1 MVTKSPT
8 SGRNHSPAI
17 LTAVLVFLAVESTAV
32 ASLGTPL
39 LPTVEDAYHVS
50 LSASQWTLT
59 VTLLIGAIATPLM
72 GRLGD
77 GQLRRQTA
85 IGAIAT
91 MLAGCVLSALP
102 AGFIIF
108 MAGRAL
114 QGVAFGLIPL
124 ATAVARDDLPAERS
138 GSTIALIGIT
148 TAAGI
153 GLGYPLVGL
162 LAQYMGLHAPF
173 WLVAALTALAL
184 AAAIAVLPE
193 SPARPAR
200 VDGLGTI
207 LLGLG
212 IAGLLVVLGEG
223 PSWGWLSAATLVGVA
238 VSIMLLGAWTGWEL
252 RSRHPLIELRLLRRH
267 SVRAAN
273 VTAFL
278 IAVGFYPLMSLA
290 VRYVQAPAETGYG
303 FAAPVVVAGLMLTP
317 FSLSSF
323 AASKIA
329 VSLAR
334 RSSAELVVAASC
346 VVLIASLVLFLLAR
360 STYGEIVLAMALN
373 GFGVGCAYAVNPQQI
388 TGGVPA
394 NETGSAISFY
404 QLVRTV
410 AYALGSA
417 LSATLLLFYVP
428 PGEEAPTNAGY
439 STAALVCIA
448 VLLGALLASTLFVV
462 FREKPDPAS
471 AGQRHPGE

>member
-1 MVTKSPT
+1 MAPNSPLT
-8 SGRNHSPAI
+8 GRNTSPAI
-17 LTAVLVFLAVESTAV
+17 LTGVLVFLAVESTAV

-77 GQLRRQTA
+77 GRLRRQTA

-91 MLAGCVLSALP
+91 MLAGCVLSAVP
-102 AGFIIF
+102 AGFMMF
-108 MAGRAL
+108 MTGRAL

-124 ATAVARDDLPAERS
+124 ATAVARDDLTLERS

-173 WLVAALTALAL
+173 WLVAALSAVALV
-184 AAAIAVLPE
+184 AAIAVLPE

-200 VDGLGTI
+200 IDGPGTV

-212 IAGLLVVLGEG
+212 IAGLLIVLAEG
-223 PSWGWLSAATLVGVA
+223 PGWGWLSAATLVGLA
-238 VSIMLLGAWTGWEL
+238 ASIVLLGAWTGWEL

-267 SVRAAN
+267 SVLAAN

-278 IAVGFYPLMSLA
+278 IAVGFYPLMSLV
-290 VRYVQAPAETGYG
+290 VRYVQAPAGTGYG
-303 FAAPVVVAGLMLTP
+303 FAAPVVIAGLMLTP
-317 FSLSSF
+317 FSLASF

-329 VSLAR
+329 LGLAR
-334 RSSAELVVAASC
+334 RSSAELVVTASC
-346 VVLIASLVLFLLAR
+346 MVLIVSLVLFLLAR
-360 STYGEIVLAMALN
+360 NTYGEIVLAMALN

-388 TGGVPA
+388 TGGVPP

-428 PGEEAPTNAGY
+428 PGEATPTNTGY

-448 VLLGALLASTLFVV
+448 VLLGALLASALFVV
-462 FREKPDPAS
+462 SREKHAPAS
-471 AGQRHPGE
+471 AGQRHPGD